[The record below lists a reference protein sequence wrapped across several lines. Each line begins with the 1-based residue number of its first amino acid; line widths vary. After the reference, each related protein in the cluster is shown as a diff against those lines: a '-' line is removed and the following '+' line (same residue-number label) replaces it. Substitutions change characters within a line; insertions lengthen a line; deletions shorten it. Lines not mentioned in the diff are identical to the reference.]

1 MNQFYLAFNQ
11 YPEGW
16 SMHWSLLFC
25 CCHTRACKLS
35 IGGVKK
41 YCCCLGGVLMGFDL
55 SGESSVEVSMMYIYL
70 NHLILAPFP
79 TSTIQRGQYF
89 HPLLVC
95 LLGTLAFLG
104 FRRSRLG
111 HGAFHIA
118 KNMDVF
124 RCIMVAH
131 FSPDH
136 LSWSSSIL
144 STYPD
149 PMR

>member
-1 MNQFYLAFNQ
+1 
-11 YPEGW
+11 
-16 SMHWSLLFC
+16 
-25 CCHTRACKLS
+25 
-35 IGGVKK
+35 
-41 YCCCLGGVLMGFDL
+41 MGFNL